1 VASFCGK
8 CGTAVARPDL
18 AFCTHCGAPIVGG
31 GAPSATSSTRR
42 GGHHVSVPEW
52 AVLCLIAAAW
62 AAVAVWFTAP
72 LGVALVRGQEVSPG
86 ELLIGSAILVLPPL
100 AILAFI
106 AARVAGHGGW
116 RWALPLLLLVPIL
129 LVAVPAASGQSPLAL
144 IAPTPTP
151 TPRPTPTP
159 VPSPTPARILPG
171 LPGLPSVP
179 LPIPLPLPG
188 RGEATPIPSARL
200 TEEQARERVQE
211 FVSQCRL
218 LRTELRLARV
228 TFEAPDWVV
237 TLPLSGA
244 TWRVNDATGQVTPNE
259 RAAERQRGCR

>member
-1 VASFCGK
+1 MPTSHRAG
-8 CGTAVARPDL
+8 RP
-18 AFCTHCGAPIVGG
+18 
-31 GAPSATSSTRR
+31 
-42 GGHHVSVPEW
+42 VSVAEW

-72 LGVALVRGQEVSPG
+72 LGAALVRGQEVSPS
-86 ELLIGSAILVLPPL
+86 ELFIGTAIFVLPPL

-116 RWALPLLLLVPIL
+116 RWALPLVLLVPIL
-129 LVAVPAASGQSPLAL
+129 LVAVPVASGQSPLAL
-144 IAPTPTP
+144 VAPTPTP

-159 VPSPTPARILPG
+159 VPTPTPAGILPG
-171 LPGLPSVP
+171 LPGLPQVP
-179 LPIPLPLPG
+179 IPTPLPLPG

-200 TEEQARERVQE
+200 TEEQARDRVQE
-211 FVSQCRL
+211 SVSQCRI

-228 TFEAPDWVV
+228 TFEAPNWVV

-244 TWRVNDATGQVTPNE
+244 TWRVNDTTGQVTPDE
-259 RAAERQRGCR
+259 RATQRLRECR